1 MSFIIYPS
9 EFQRRSERRWASRM
23 VREEPRRSPS
33 RGTNTCTCGHLVT
46 APVSSTYLP
55 TGVVNEWR
63 CSACGNAW
71 TTIADPDV
79 GSKKGELT
87 PRR

>member
-1 MSFIIYPS
+1 MSFIIYPLH
-9 EFQRRSERRWASRM
+9 FQRRFERRWASRM
-23 VREEPRRSPS
+23 VSDEPRRSAS

-63 CSACGNAW
+63 CSACGNDW
-71 TTIADPDV
+71 ETIADPGV
-79 GSKKGELT
+79 GSTK
-87 PRR
+87 PAQ